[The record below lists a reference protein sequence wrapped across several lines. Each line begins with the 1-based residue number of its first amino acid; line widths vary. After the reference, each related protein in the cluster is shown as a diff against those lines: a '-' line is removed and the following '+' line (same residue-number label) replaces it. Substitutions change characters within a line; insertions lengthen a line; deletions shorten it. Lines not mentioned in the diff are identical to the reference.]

1 MCLEENSLMTLN
13 LKDMVRSNHYAPLQN
28 SDSGPTV
35 RTEYDDK
42 QHQESLVATT
52 SFPNG
57 E

>member
-42 QHQESLVATT
+42 QHQESLVATM